1 MALQTQKERLQANL
15 LRAVS
20 HDLRTPLTN
29 INGSAGILMRE
40 PETLDQETREK
51 LYTAIYDDTS
61 WLINMTENLLAATR
75 LETDRESFQPHPE
88 LLEDL
93 FQCAI
98 QQLDRRA
105 QEHTITVHLEESTLM
120 VSIHTKLILR
130 VIINILNNAIQYTPK
145 GSHIVLWGRRKGE
158 RIEVEVSDDGP
169 GIPDEAKK
177 HLFDLFYTAEQG
189 KADCQRGLGLGLNLC
204 QSIVSLHGGQ
214 ITVSDHKPSGT
225 VFRFTLPAIRSS
237 ELTSCVEREMGPY

>member
-1 MALQTQKERLQANL
+1 
-15 LRAVS
+15 
-20 HDLRTPLTN
+20 
-29 INGSAGILMRE
+29 
-40 PETLDQETREK
+40 
-51 LYTAIYDDTS
+51 
-61 WLINMTENLLAATR
+61 
-75 LETDRESFQPHPE
+75 
-88 LLEDL
+88 
-93 FQCAI
+93 
-98 QQLDRRA
+98 
-105 QEHTITVHLEESTLM
+105 M

-225 VFRFTLPAIRSS
+225 VFRFTRPAIRSS